1 MTYVISDLH
10 GCYDKWKAML
20 EQLNLKEDDMS
31 DADCK
36 KVDEVAEEIENFS
49 LLCDDIAKT
58 PHVPLS
64 EKMRLNV

>member
-1 MTYVISDLH
+1 MKTGKELLRIYSDVV
-10 GCYDKWKAML
+10 
-20 EQLNLKEDDMS
+20 NLKEDDMS